1 METLSPG
8 ELQRLSLARVF
19 YAKPRIAFLDEST
32 SAIGFELEM
41 VLYKKMQSVK
51 IYTKILTDLWN
62 SGENHVCLN
71 WPPILFEAVPR
82 YRAEINGK
90 SKFAD
95 FNTFF

>member
-41 VLYKKMQSVK
+41 ALYKKMQSVK
-51 IYTKILTDLWN
+51 ICIKILADL
-62 SGENHVCLN
+62 
-71 WPPILFEAVPR
+71 
-82 YRAEINGK
+82 
-90 SKFAD
+90 
-95 FNTFF
+95 